1 MSQRRQV
8 RVSPSFLDRLDE
20 LLPAEHS
27 ASGAPS
33 TANFLL
39 HEIPPLIDVL
49 AVDYDA
55 TTLAVESVPGVR
67 VLIAA
72 GVLVPYVALSTVVA
86 SDGAIEI
93 IYLEVDEPL

>member
-8 RVSPSFLDRLDE
+8 RVSPSFFDRLDE
-20 LLPAEHS
+20 LFPAERGV
-27 ASGAPS
+27 SGAPS
-33 TANFLL
+33 TADLLL

-49 AVDYDA
+49 AVDYNQI
-55 TTLAVESVPGVR
+55 TLAVEGVAGVR

-72 GVLVPYVALSTVVA
+72 GILVPYVALYTVVA

-93 IYLEVDEPL
+93 IYLEIDELL

>member
-1 MSQRRQV
+1 LSERRQV
-8 RVSPSFLDRLDE
+8 RVSPSFFDRLDQ
-20 LLPAEHS
+20 LLPAERS

-33 TANFLL
+33 TADFLL

-49 AVDYDA
+49 AMDYDT
-55 TTLAVESVPGVR
+55 TTLAVDGVPGVR

-72 GVLVPYVALSTVVA
+72 GVLVPYLALFTLVT

-93 IYLEVDEPL
+93 IYLEIDDAL